1 MLNELKE
8 LSDALEKNGISTEPI
23 SSNYLELPKVT
34 KKAPCIRILV
44 GNDQRIQLES
54 ISAEQAETVRKFG
67 NNQGSFPAL
76 NLCPLFRIE
85 PGETAT
91 WIAGL
96 EQKKI
101 TSENVEKLKQL
112 CTQKN
117 WDDNTFRKIR
127 NSLGKQAGKIQDI
140 LQTLHQENPIQIL
153 IKETEC
159 FQNPLILFDGLEKAA
174 FSLLEKGINQSL
186 ALKVLFYFKKDEKDT
201 GQGTLSVVFD
211 SLKLILQGK
220 PVVSQQFTA
229 SLNSALVDYELREGT
244 ETSQETVDAFGNPYV
259 ETDQPLPE
267 VKLKAGFTV
276 TLRTM
281 FKDQYCQKRYGKIG
295 RRSYPI
301 AETEQKK
308 MQSALLW
315 ISRAEQKNITWTK
328 TAPQEVLFVFCAQ
341 SPVKYDKLLPSLQKL
356 YTPEMQEKTFKDAS
370 SKFIASIK
378 IKDKKER
385 NLQHSDSLRFFVLR
399 KLDKGRSKIVYTYN
413 TSPEKII
420 EARNEWLKGCR
431 NLPNIQFNKDKNDIY
446 PLEVTGYM
454 NAFWN
459 QSGNKIDKDFRAY
472 PGYYGIKVFFGN
484 DKTII
489 RQDLSFLITKLQR
502 IAQVLGNLLVKQAQN
517 KFAEEWKGSLI
528 LLGLYLYKLHC
539 QKEEYMT
546 SYPYFLGQMLKVSD
560 LLHAFYCDVVRQG
573 SMPAQFVGSSL
584 YLSAA
589 EMPGQALMMLSQR
602 MQPYIAWAKTYALR
616 QNEDSWK
623 ANWLLSLYEKI
634 AAGLWKQWQ
643 RETRF
648 NDEERAELF
657 IGYLAGLPVK
667 EKQMQEKR
675 TDEVQESKEENHGC

>member
-23 SSNYLELPKVT
+23 SSHYLELPKVT
-34 KKAPCIRILV
+34 KKTPCIGILV
-44 GNDQRIQLES
+44 ENGQIIELKNILAD
-54 ISAEQAETVRKFG
+54 QAETVRKFG

-76 NLCPLFRIE
+76 NLCPLFCIA
-85 PGETAT
+85 PGETAK

-101 TSENVEKLKQL
+101 TPEDVEKLKQL

-117 WDDNTFRKIR
+117 WNENTSRKIR
-127 NSLGKQAGKIQDI
+127 ISLGKQAGEIEKI

-159 FQNPLILFDGLEKAA
+159 LQNPDILFDGLEKAA

-211 SLKLILQGK
+211 SPKLIQQGTT
-220 PVVSQQFTA
+220 VVSRQFTA
-229 SLNSALVDYELREGT
+229 NLNSAFVDYELQKGNEAT
-244 ETSQETVDAFGNPYV
+244 QETVDAFGNPYV
-259 ETDQPLPE
+259 ETDQPLSG

-301 AETEQKK
+301 AEREQKK

-315 ISRAEQKNITWTK
+315 ISRGEQKNITWTK

-356 YTPEMQEKTFKDAS
+356 YTPEMQETTFKDAS
-370 SKFIASIK
+370 SQFIASIK
-378 IKDKKER
+378 IKDKEER

-413 TSPEKII
+413 TSPRKII

-431 NLPNIQFNKDKNDIY
+431 NLPNIHLCKDKNDIY
-446 PLEVTGYM
+446 PLEVTRYM

-459 QSGNKIDKDFRAY
+459 QSGKKIEKDFRAY
-472 PGYYGIKVFFGN
+472 PGYYGIKVFFDN

-502 IAQVLGNLLVKQAQN
+502 IAPVLGNLLVKKAQN

-528 LLGLYLYKLHC
+528 LLGLYLHKMNC

-546 SYPYFLGQMLKVSD
+546 SYPYLLGQMLKVSD
-560 LLHAFYCDVVRQG
+560 LLHAFYCAVVRQG
-573 SMPAQFVGSSL
+573 GMPAQFVGSSL
-584 YLSAA
+584 YLFAA
-589 EMPGQALMMLSQR
+589 EMPAQALMMLSQR

-616 QNEDSWK
+616 QDKESWRAK
-623 ANWLLSLYEKI
+623 WLLSLYEKI
-634 AAGLWKQWQ
+634 ATGLWKQWQ

-648 NDEERAELF
+648 SDEERAELF
-657 IGYLAGLPVK
+657 IGYLADLPVK
-667 EKQMQEKR
+667 KEQKQEKR